1 MPPDETRARPPAFTR
16 PETGRDDESWRAL
29 PQWRSVPSL
38 RLGPDP
44 DETRGHR
51 AGPSPSGRRPVVCGR
66 ERLVVVVAHPDDET
80 LACGGL
86 LARAAEHDL
95 PTVVVVATDGEASH
109 PDSPTLDPQALAGRR
124 REELIEAVGVLH
136 PSARLIRLGLPDG
149 RLPGHEDTIADRLRD
164 VVDAD
169 TLLVST
175 WRHDAHGDHEAVAQ
189 AAADVAIETGAR
201 HLEAPIWLWYWGEP
215 SDVPWHQCTVLPLTP
230 GELAAKEQALGRYP
244 SQTAPLSDAPGDEA
258 VLDAAMLSSFRRNY
272 ETFIE
277 SSLQVVPPAAPRSGA
292 GSGSG
297 SVPGFGAV
305 PAQTQAETHAERRTP
320 DAAAVFEEL
329 HRGDADPWRTATSWY
344 EARRRALALAVLPRE
359 RVGSVLEVGCSV
371 GELTA
376 ALSDRA
382 DHVLGV
388 DVSETALAA
397 AARRCAGRSVHF
409 ERLRVPEQWP
419 DGSFDV
425 VVLSEVGY
433 FLSGAELAETLWRA
447 CRSLTADGAL
457 LLVHW
462 RHEVDGWPLDGAEV
476 HGAAGRVAAEHDLT
490 LATRVVDDDVLLDL
504 YRPRRRR
511 TLAGEERDGR
521 T

>member
-1 MPPDETRARPPAFTR
+1 MPSDETRARPPAFAR
-16 PETGRDDESWRAL
+16 PDAGGDDETWRAL

-44 DETRGHR
+44 DEARSHS
-51 AGPSPSGRRPVVCGR
+51 AGPSPSGRHPVVCGR

-109 PDSPTLDPQALAGRR
+109 PDSPTLDPETLAGRR
-124 REELIEAVGVLH
+124 RAELVAAVAVLH
-136 PSARLIRLGLPDG
+136 PAARLIRLGLPDG
-149 RLPGHEDTIADRLRD
+149 RLPGHEDAIADRLRD

-215 SDVPWHQCTVLPLTP
+215 ADVPWQQCTVLPLTP
-230 GELAAKEQALGRYP
+230 GEVAAKEQALACYP

-258 VLDAAMLSSFRRNY
+258 VLDEAMLSSFRRSY
-272 ETFIE
+272 ETYIE
-277 SSLQVVPPAAPRSGA
+277 SALVPGASRAA
-292 GSGSG
+292 SG
-297 SVPGFGAV
+297 SV
-305 PAQTQAETHAERRTP
+305 QSQAPHQPHQERRTP
-320 DAAAVFEEL
+320 DAVVVFEEL
-329 HRGDADPWRTATSWY
+329 HRADADPWRTASSWY
-344 EARRRALALAVLPRE
+344 EARRRALALALLPRE
-359 RVGSVLEVGCSV
+359 RVGSALEVGCSV

-376 ALSDRA
+376 ALSERA

-397 AARRCAGRSVHF
+397 AAQRCAGRPVHF
-409 ERLRVPEQWP
+409 ERRRVPEEWP
-419 DGSFDV
+419 DGRFDL

-447 CRSLTADGAL
+447 CRSLTADGAV

-511 TLAGEERDGR
+511 TLAAEERAGG

>member
-1 MPPDETRARPPAFTR
+1 MI
-16 PETGRDDESWRAL
+16 
-29 PQWRSVPSL
+29 
-38 RLGPDP
+38 
-44 DETRGHR
+44 
-51 AGPSPSGRRPVVCGR
+51 CGR

-109 PDSPTLDPQALAGRR
+109 PDSPTMDPETLAGRR
-124 REELIEAVGVLH
+124 REELIGAVAVLH
-136 PSARLIRLGLPDG
+136 PAARLIRLGLPDS

-215 SDVPWHQCTVLPLTP
+215 ADVPWQQCTVLPLTP
-230 GELAAKEQALGRYP
+230 GEVAAKEQALARYR
-244 SQTAPLSDAPGDEA
+244 SQTAPLSPAPGDEA
-258 VLDAAMLSSFRRNY
+258 VLDAAMLSSFRRTY
-272 ETFIE
+272 ETYID
-277 SSLQVVPPAAPRSGA
+277 SSLRLAPPLRTV
-292 GSGSG
+292 SG
-297 SVPGFGAV
+297 SVPMQS
-305 PAQTQAETHAERRTP
+305 PASDEPHRERRTP

-329 HRGDADPWRTATSWY
+329 HRADADPWRTASSWY
-344 EARRRALALAVLPRE
+344 EARRRALALALLPRE

-376 ALSDRA
+376 ALSERA

-388 DVSETALAA
+388 DISETALAA

-409 ERLRVPEQWP
+409 ERLRVPQEWP
-419 DGSFDV
+419 DGRFDV
-425 VVLSEVGY
+425 VVLSEIGY

-447 CRSLTADGAL
+447 CRALAADGAL

-511 TLAGEERDGR
+511 TLAAEEGAGR
-521 T
+521 G